1 MEGGISLKKMFIKTT
16 AYKQIG
22 KEVKRFSNLETGG
35 IIMGYATRNSVI
47 ITNATGSGPHAVHTH
62 KSLKLDNIFC
72 LLKALRYRK
81 QNKKLKYLGDWH
93 SHPSNILKPSKRDIV
108 TFLRKEKTHYDKSS
122 PIMVITSSLTPVR
135 IRVFTPFRKKIVSA
149 TPKLIP

>member
-1 MEGGISLKKMFIKTT
+1 MKKMFIKTT

-22 KEVKRFSNLETGG
+22 KEVRRFSNLETGG

-47 ITNATGSGPHAVHTH
+47 ITKATGSGPHAVHTS
-62 KSLKLDNIFC
+62 KSLKLDNSFC
-72 LLKALRYRK
+72 LSKALRYRK
-81 QNKKLKYLGDWH
+81 QNNKLKYLGDWH

-108 TFLRKEKTHYDKSS
+108 TFLRKEKTHYDKLS
-122 PIMVITSSLTPVR
+122 PIMVITSSLTPVT
-135 IRVFTPFRKKIVSA
+135 IRVFTHFRKKIVSA